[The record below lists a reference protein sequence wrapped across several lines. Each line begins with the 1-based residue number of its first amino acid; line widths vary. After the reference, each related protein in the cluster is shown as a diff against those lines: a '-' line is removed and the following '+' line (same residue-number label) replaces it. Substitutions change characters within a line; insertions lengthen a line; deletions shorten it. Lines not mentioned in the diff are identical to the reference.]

1 MKRDAYNEQ
10 YEKMGIMPDL
20 WRKNPFADI
29 RDNRA
34 EGFPFVL
41 SKVQTG
47 NVDKGSTL

>member
-20 WRKNPFADI
+20 WRKNPFAAI

-34 EGFPFVL
+34 EGFSFVL
-41 SKVQTG
+41 PKVQTG
-47 NVDKGSTL
+47 NVDNGSTL